1 MPNIL
6 TTEQSQELESRIRGS
21 LTLDDLRRQPDRLVF
36 LPDLV
41 SMRILRS
48 YGAARRWVEAGR
60 LPEPY
65 RLATGKAWE
74 GRDVLKAIGA
84 QAKFPEVACCAARQG
99 AAITPTEGDGS
110 NG

>member
-6 TTEQSQELESRIRGS
+6 TAEESQALKSRVGS
-21 LTLDDLRRQPDRLVF
+21 SPSLDDLRREPDRLVF

-48 YGAARRWVEAGR
+48 YGAARRWVQNGR

-74 GRDVLKAIGA
+74 GREILKAIGA
-84 QAKFPEVACCAARQG
+84 QAKFSEVACCAEREG
-99 AAITPTEGDGS
+99 AAITTTEWDGS

>member
-1 MPNIL
+1 MPNIPAAGRPRTL
-6 TTEQSQELESRIRGS
+6 QSAVNAVP
-21 LTLDDLRRQPDRLVF
+21 TLDDLRQQPDRLVF

-48 YGAARRWVEAGR
+48 YGAARRWVQNGR

-84 QAKFPEVACCAARQG
+84 QAKFPDVACCAARQG
-99 AAITPTEGDGS
+99 AAITPTEWDGS
-110 NG
+110 HG

>member
-6 TTEQSQELESRIRGS
+6 TAGRSPTLPSGS
-21 LTLDDLRRQPDRLVF
+21 NVFPTLDELRRQPDRLVF

-48 YGAARRWVEAGR
+48 YGAARRWVETGR

-65 RLATGKAWE
+65 RLASGKAWE

-84 QAKFPEVACCAARQG
+84 QGKIPEGACSATTRG
-99 AAITPTEGDGS
+99 AAITPTE
-110 NG
+110 